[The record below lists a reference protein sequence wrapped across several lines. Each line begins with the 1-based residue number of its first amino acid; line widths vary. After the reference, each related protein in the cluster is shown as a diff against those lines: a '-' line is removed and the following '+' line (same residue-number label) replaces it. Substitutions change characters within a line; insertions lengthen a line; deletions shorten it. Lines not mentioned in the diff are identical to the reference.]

1 MMAEQIVPSFR
12 SETNA
17 MPPSRR
23 AESPSDSE
31 LMTRVVSGDERA
43 LSELYDRHA
52 PLVFNLARA
61 VTGGEEDAEEVTE
74 DVFVRLWTGAD
85 VFDPDRGSLRSW
97 LATMARSRALDL
109 VRARQRRHRAHERA
123 AARDEEGV
131 AVSVSGPV
139 ASDTSVLQAD
149 VRRALDRALSVLSA
163 DQRRVIELAYLG
175 GLTQSEIAETLAEPL
190 GTVKT
195 RIRDGMIRLRDSFK
209 DERGRLA

>member
-1 MMAEQIVPSFR
+1 MMAGQIVPSFT
-12 SETNA
+12 SEANS

-43 LSELYDRHA
+43 LSGLYDRHA

-97 LATMARSRALDL
+97 LAIMARSRALDL
-109 VRARQRRHRAHERA
+109 VRARERRRRAHERA
-123 AARDEEGV
+123 AVRDDEGV
-131 AVSVSGPV
+131 AVSVSGPI

-163 DQRRVIELAYLG
+163 EQRRVIELAYLG

-209 DERGRLA
+209 GERGRLA